1 MDSEGLRTSSSRL
14 KTNKVSASS
23 YSSQGRPSSVG
34 SRLGPVISKLTRFGS
49 SSSEMKIT
57 PGDQIDHESTQGR
70 QEFFDQ
76 LCYLIRQKLKTS
88 SKSKK
93 AS

>member
-1 MDSEGLRTSSSRL
+1 SSRL

-23 YSSQGRPSSVG
+23 YNPSGRPSSVG
-34 SRLGPVISKLTRFGS
+34 SRLGPVISKLTKFGS

-70 QEFFDQ
+70 QEFYDQ
-76 LCYLIRQKLKTS
+76 LCYLIRQKLKVATAA